1 MNYKIVRKKETPNI
15 WEFWKD
21 GKLYITI
28 DETRETLTGNG
39 LLTMHINFNKH
50 PIEIDVASD
59 VRIGNEKDKEKRKK
73 TKEEDNYFLQQNK
86 DKNIHISDSSKIMF
100 ALMDYIYCKWM
111 LKQ

>member
-28 DETRETLTGNG
+28 DETKETSTGNG

-50 PIEIDVASD
+50 PIEIDVASAITAISEK
-59 VRIGNEKDKEKRKK
+59 RNETKDELAYYGKQMKEKSV
-73 TKEEDNYFLQQNK
+73 
-86 DKNIHISDSSKIMF
+86 HIADDAKIMF
-100 ALMDYIYCKWM
+100 AILDYLTYNRLSK
-111 LKQ
+111 K